1 MRGWQARNIP
11 VSSEKL
17 RESVNT
23 PDTRSK
29 HRQHRG
35 HVLEVSCDVQ
45 LLCFAGRPAGGEKS
59 AGLVFI
65 FYKQTQ
71 RRVNTE
77 MRLLRK
83 VFFQLIN
90 KKLARMRELHDE
102 DAVVLRRTNRKAGR
116 PDNNCGN
123 LGSARRLSWSI
134 SDLSRLPV
142 VKTNTLLKTRCSRV
156 RNASISSCS
165 LSSGL
170 RGFDQSHNLTM
181 IFIIDICRIIQ
192 LLIAK

>member
-116 PDNNCGN
+116 PDNNCGT
-123 LGSARRLSWSI
+123 LGSARRLSRGVTLRKPRLKINGHPNGVPKCVWAALFCSPFCPPWVPLSI
-134 SDLSRLPV
+134 
-142 VKTNTLLKTRCSRV
+142 
-156 RNASISSCS
+156 
-165 LSSGL
+165 
-170 RGFDQSHNLTM
+170 
-181 IFIIDICRIIQ
+181 
-192 LLIAK
+192 

>member
-1 MRGWQARNIP
+1 M
-11 VSSEKL
+11 
-17 RESVNT
+17 
-23 PDTRSK
+23 
-29 HRQHRG
+29 
-35 HVLEVSCDVQ
+35 
-45 LLCFAGRPAGGEKS
+45 
-59 AGLVFI
+59 AGLFSCFI
-65 FYKQTQ
+65 NKSNKPGEVYLH
-71 RRVNTE
+71 TE

-102 DAVVLRRTNRKAGR
+102 DAVVLRRSNRKAGR
-116 PDNNCGN
+116 TTDNNPGGH

-165 LSSGL
+165 LSSGV
-170 RGFDQSHNLTM
+170 RCGH
-181 IFIIDICRIIQ
+181 
-192 LLIAK
+192 